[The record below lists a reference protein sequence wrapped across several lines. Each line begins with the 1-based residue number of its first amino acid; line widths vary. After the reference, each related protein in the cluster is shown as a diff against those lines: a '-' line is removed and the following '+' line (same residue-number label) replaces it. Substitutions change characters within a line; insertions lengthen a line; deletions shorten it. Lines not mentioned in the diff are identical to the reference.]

1 VNLTTDEHD
10 AKTTD
15 GICDIDA
22 SSPGLQCT
30 LRAAVEQANFL
41 SSADLITFNSLLSN
55 SAITLTTT
63 SGGEIPITNNGSLT
77 INGLGANLLTI
88 NGGAGTNRIFYVNQ
102 ADVTINGVTLT
113 GGNGTGS
120 YFSGA
125 TGGAIL
131 TYSGRLVLDSVH
143 VTANSVTGDPNSNS
157 VGGVYFNGGSNHQI
171 LNSTFSANTSS
182 GSCAGFLSQ
191 TGITVINSTF
201 SNNTTQ
207 ESGGGFCLNG
217 GSSTLRSVT
226 VTANSAKSG
235 GGIVIFDGSVNLGN
249 TIIAGNTGGA
259 EPDIFRNVGKTI
271 TTVGYNLIGNHTSVE
286 TAFPTGNPNVNNDIV
301 GSSISPIN
309 PLLKTLDD
317 NGGSNRIP
325 THDLLQSSPAFDK
338 GNSFS
343 LSFDQRG
350 LVRPVDN
357 PNTANAAGGDGA
369 DIGAFEQ
376 QSSSSSIGALQY
388 YPLAYP
394 IRLLDTR
401 SGQPACYA
409 PGVGFT
415 GYETIKTQPAQVVC
429 QGLTIPA
436 TAQAIVG
443 TATALNTPQGGN
455 LRLYPAGEQLAE
467 VSNVNFVPGRTVSN
481 SFTVKLG
488 TGGAFNIYSYS
499 PSDVIIDVTGY
510 YAAPGTGG
518 LYYHQLPNPIR
529 ILETRPGEA
538 GYQTPGAPLAAN
550 SVRLQQAGNITYL
563 GVTIPASARAITGN
577 ATVVNNGFSNG
588 GALRLYPGDINQVVV
603 TENINYVAGQ
613 TIPNA
618 FTARLDSNGRFNI
631 YTSATT
637 HVLIDVTGYYSTEP
651 AADQNGREG
660 LLFNILPRPFRLLDT
675 RAGYTACDAPGVK
688 LSAQTVRVQTVRGR
702 TCSNQTVP
710 STAKAIFGNATV
722 VNNFAG
728 ASFGNIRLYPG
739 EQPLANA
746 SNLNYVQ
753 GDVMPNS
760 FIVGLGTTNGAMNI
774 WSYSSTDFI
783 VDVSGYFAAPP
794 AP

>member
-1 VNLTTDEHD
+1 L
-10 AKTTD
+10 
-15 GICDIDA
+15 
-22 SSPGLQCT
+22 
-30 LRAAVEQANFL
+30 
-41 SSADLITFNSLLSN
+41 
-55 SAITLTTT
+55 
-63 SGGEIPITNNGSLT
+63 GGGGGYTVTPSLT
-77 INGLGANLLTI
+77 NFTF
-88 NGGAGTNRIFYVNQ
+88 TP
-102 ADVTINGVTLT
+102 
-113 GGNGTGS
+113 
-120 YFSGA
+120 
-125 TGGAIL
+125 
-131 TYSGRLVLDSVH
+131 
-143 VTANSVTGDPNSNS
+143 PNS
-157 VGGVYFNGGSNHQI
+157 
-171 LNSTFSANTSS
+171 
-182 GSCAGFLSQ
+182 
-191 TGITVINSTF
+191 TVS
-201 SNNTTQ
+201 
-207 ESGGGFCLNG
+207 
-217 GSSTLRSVT
+217 
-226 VTANSAKSG
+226 
-235 GGIVIFDGSVNLGN
+235 
-249 TIIAGNTGGA
+249 
-259 EPDIFRNVGKTI
+259 
-271 TTVGYNLIGNHTSVE
+271 NLINNQTVNF
-286 TAFPTGNPNVNNDIV
+286 TAVIAPPPSTG
-301 GSSISPIN
+301 
-309 PLLKTLDD
+309 
-317 NGGSNRIP
+317 
-325 THDLLQSSPAFDK
+325 
-338 GNSFS
+338 
-343 LSFDQRG
+343 
-350 LVRPVDN
+350 
-357 PNTANAAGGDGA
+357 
-369 DIGAFEQ
+369 
-376 QSSSSSIGALQY
+376 LQY

-401 SGQPACYA
+401 SGAAACYT

-415 GYETIKTQPAQVVC
+415 GYETIKTQPAQVTC
-429 QGLTIPA
+429 QGLTIPSNA
-436 TAQAIVG
+436 SAIVG

-467 VSNVNFVPGRTVSN
+467 VSNVNFVPGRIVSN

-529 ILETRPGEA
+529 ILETRPGES

-550 SVRLQQAGNITYL
+550 SVRLQQAGNISYL
-563 GVTIPASARAITGN
+563 GVTIPAAARAITGN
-577 ATVVNNGFSNG
+577 ATVVNNGFANG

-783 VDVSGYFAAPP
+783 VDVSGYFAVPTP
-794 AP
+794 